1 MKKLAVFVEGQ
12 TEQIFVHKLLIEIA
26 GDKNIVIQELK
37 SRISTKGNRS
47 FTVINAFSA
56 ITSQEYFVAT
66 YDSGSDSTVQS
77 DIRDNYDIL
86 SRQNFDKIIGLRDVY
101 PISSADIPQ
110 LERGLRYKIKTVPIL
125 VSIILAIR
133 EVEAWFLAET
143 THFPKIHH
151 SLTLEVISRH
161 LNFDPSVQDVEGRAH
176 PSGDLDSVY
185 HLAGC
190 AYTKKKANCLRTV
203 NALDYSFLYLALNQR
218 IGSLGRFIQEI
229 DNFLS

>member
-1 MKKLAVFVEGQ
+1 MKKLALFVEGQ
-12 TEQIFVHKLLIEIA
+12 TEQLFTHKLLIAIA
-26 GDKNIVIQELK
+26 GEKNIVIHELK
-37 SRISTKGNRS
+37 SKISDKGNRS
-47 FTVINAFSA
+47 FTVINASSEVA
-56 ITSQEYFVAT
+56 KQEYFVAI
-66 YDSGSDSTVQS
+66 YDSGSDSTVNS

-86 SRQNFDKIIGLRDVY
+86 IRQDFDEIIGLRDVY
-101 PISSADIPQ
+101 PKSSAEIPQ
-110 LERGLRYKIKTVPIL
+110 LERGLKYRIRTVPIP

-133 EVEAWFLAET
+133 EIEAWFLAET
-143 THFPKIHH
+143 THFPQIHH

-185 HLAGC
+185 HLAGR
-190 AYTKKKANCLRTV
+190 AYTKRKANCLRTV
-203 NALDYSFLYLALNQR
+203 NVLDYSSLYFVLNRR